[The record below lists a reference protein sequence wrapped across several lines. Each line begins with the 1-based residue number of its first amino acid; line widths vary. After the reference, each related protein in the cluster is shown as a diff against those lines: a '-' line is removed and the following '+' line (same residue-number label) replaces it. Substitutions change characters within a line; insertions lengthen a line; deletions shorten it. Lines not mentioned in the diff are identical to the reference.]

1 MSAFLTLPPEVKV
14 KRKNELVAEFDK
26 GGLLCPCYN
35 LPELVKTLE
44 DAFTSFLLK
53 NQIRSAYTISCSS
66 LQASNCIGC
75 GVKSKEL
82 TSRIV

>member
-1 MSAFLTLPPEVKV
+1 MSAFLTLPSEVKV

-26 GGLLCPCYN
+26 GKLLCPCYN

-53 NQIRSAYTISCSS
+53 NQIRSAYSTSRSS
-66 LQASNCIGC
+66 WQASNCIGC
-75 GVKSKEL
+75 DVQSKEL
-82 TSRIV
+82 TARIV